1 MSCSAQ
7 GWRTRK
13 LLWAQVA
20 CVLECCSRRASVE
33 TLSSHESR
41 RTSQGLAT
49 RREKPSRSLGVW
61 IVQFDQRDRACDTCC
76 SGLDDDRGASVAF
89 SFIHSGRS
97 FLIALSVITLAF
109 TTLFPFVLLTNL
121 KNTTTDSTNNKQRNT
136 TMKTLCSVSALF
148 MAATGVTT
156 AFVPSRTSVPSFVTT
171 TLTASALSAAPKRFS
186 DNADGVVFVNE
197 KVRSSFS
204 YPQDHHRDRAASDQ
218 TNNRP
223 KDNTIPASSL

>member
-97 FLIALSVITLAF
+97 FLIALSVITLAVKCLLLLHH
-109 TTLFPFVLLTNL
+109 TLSFCPSHKSEKYNNGF
-121 KNTTTDSTNNKQRNT
+121 NKQQT
-136 TMKTLCSVSALF
+136 TQHYNEDALFRQCAVHGGNRCDDGLCSQPDVCTILCNNNF
-148 MAATGVTT
+148 
-156 AFVPSRTSVPSFVTT
+156 
-171 TLTASALSAAPKRFS
+171 
-186 DNADGVVFVNE
+186 DGIGIVC
-197 KVRSSFS
+197 SSETV
-204 YPQDHHRDRAASDQ
+204 Q
-218 TNNRP
+218 
-223 KDNTIPASSL
+223 